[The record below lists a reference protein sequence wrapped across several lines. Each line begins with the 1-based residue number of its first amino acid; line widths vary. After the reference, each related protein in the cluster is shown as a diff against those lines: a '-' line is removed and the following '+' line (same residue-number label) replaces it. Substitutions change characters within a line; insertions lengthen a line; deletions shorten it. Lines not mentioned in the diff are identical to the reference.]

1 MQTYKINYT
10 IKNTKSNNTYV
21 ELNRRDHD
29 IFIQT
34 IMSLNSYL
42 QELCLS
48 SDMDIRQ
55 IASWYR
61 STDKKYPYN
70 KRLQKRNSPESM
82 LSGLINNMIFGTQIN
97 LSLDQLPYYE
107 EIINTGIDLIQSIE
121 TVKNIQLQ
129 TSPAMTKI
137 VFGLGI

>member
-10 IKNTKSNNTYV
+10 IKNTKSNNTYI

-70 KRLQKRNSPESM
+70 KRLEKRNSPESM
-82 LSGLINNMIFGTQIN
+82 LSGLINNMIFGKQVN
-97 LSLDQLPYYE
+97 LSLDQLKYYE

-121 TVKNIQLQ
+121 KVKNIQLQ
-129 TSPAMTKI
+129 TCPAMTKI